1 MSIPQVMTM
10 TPAEYDGWGRH
21 FKRYPPAEYILAA
34 LWLAVSPLCGLK
46 PDPGAM
52 GWWLETPAQRRAR
65 EAERER
71 RGAEALASL
80 AMRPTANNNEDN
92 PMANDVRIGGLYA
105 DFRTRNAQFL
115 AGMRRNGEALR
126 RNQRLVRGLRRTVR
140 NYTRDARAMVRQVIS
155 VRTAVVTLA
164 GTGGLG
170 LLINRHVTLADE
182 IIKSARAT
190 GLSTKAFQELRFAA
204 DLSGV
209 SAEQFTSAMIAFS
222 KRVGEARY
230 ETGQLTTFLKRLDPA
245 LYAQVQG
252 AKTTEEAFELII
264 RKALSLDNELER
276 TALLAAAFGR
286 TVGPK
291 LANFLLQGEAG
302 IDAVRRRAQ
311 ELGVVISKD
320 LLVQS
325 EAVKDRMSELGHV
338 LRTRVSTAVL
348 HNADQIEALVRVLIE
363 KLPPAIDGSI
373 DLLQKLA
380 DNLALVGAVLA
391 GIAGANI
398 GRFFGPVGAAVGG
411 LVTGITAYSY
421 LTGLASQ
428 QSESFADSLGMLDGK
443 IEETRQH
450 LANLNDDWGDD
461 LDDAPGAVADSY
473 RRVTE
478 ELDRLIKAREQIIT
492 AGKSP
497 RRVLTQP
504 SLVPKGNDTLNT
516 LTTETPALP
525 ENTILAR
532 TRDFLRELAKEAER
546 RNQAIE
552 ARGRLRGL
560 EGEALAREQG
570 RLEAIGRLTERRVEA
585 ERTLAEA
592 KRNFVQA
599 HIAENEQAKRA
610 AAAQVREALRATRL
624 LDAQN
629 PQLAEQIDL
638 YGELFAKAE
647 RQRYIGQLFERTRT
661 PLERYRAEIAR
672 LNTLVDEGADGWEL
686 YGRALALAQEEFD
699 EATQRSDE
707 NYQRLRRTTED
718 VADAFTRF
726 ADRAISGF
734 DNIGDAARE
743 LGRAIVDALTQA
755 LILDP
760 LRQGLSKEGGILERI
775 IGAVLGGLST
785 GATPPFVPLGQGVP
799 VGQAI
804 LGARQHGGPVQA
816 GHAYLVGERGME
828 AFIPNVSGQVLPNQA
843 LRGLGGGDVVNNVT
857 FVIES
862 DNEAAVERAIGRA
875 LPVLEEYLESKQ
887 ITDFDRHSALRSA
900 VRG

>member
-1 MSIPQVMTM
+1 
-10 TPAEYDGWGRH
+10 
-21 FKRYPPAEYILAA
+21 
-34 LWLAVSPLCGLK
+34 
-46 PDPGAM
+46 
-52 GWWLETPAQRRAR
+52 
-65 EAERER
+65 
-71 RGAEALASL
+71 
-80 AMRPTANNNEDN
+80 
-92 PMANDVRIGGLYA
+92 MANDVRIGGLYA

-391 GIAGANI
+391 GIAGYKV
-398 GRFFGPVGAAVGG
+398 GRLFGPIGAGIGATLGS
-411 LVTGITAYSY
+411 ITAYSY
-421 LTGLASQ
+421 LTGLAVTDTERFEKALAKLDWQIEGVQKRMDSIKRR
-428 QSESFADSLGMLDGK
+428 ADSGRPLGGFNQKALDEAQK
-443 IEETRQH
+443 K
-450 LANLNDDWGDD
+450 LDD
-461 LDDAPGAVADSY
+461 L
-473 RRVTE
+473 T
-478 ELDRLIKAREQIIT
+478 KAREQLIT
-492 AGKSP
+492 AGEEL
-497 RRVLTQP
+497 RRVQLGQTEP
-504 SLVPKGNDTLNT
+504 GSGASNTTITTLGTRPAVAVPDS
-516 LTTETPALP
+516 
-525 ENTILAR
+525 TILERAR
-532 TRDFLRELAKEAER
+532 AFLRELTEEAER

-599 HIAENEQAKRA
+599 HIADNEAAKRA
-610 AAAQVREALRATRL
+610 AATQVREALRATRL

-629 PQLAEQIDL
+629 AQLAEQIDL

-672 LNTLVDEGADGWEL
+672 LNTLVDEGAIGWEL
-686 YGRALALAQEEFD
+686 YGRAVELAQEALD
-699 EATQRSDE
+699 QATQRSDE

-743 LGRAIVDALTQA
+743 LGRAIVDALIQA

-760 LRQGLSKEGGILERI
+760 LRQGLSKKGGNLERI
-775 IGAVLGGLST
+775 IGAVLGGLS
-785 GATPPFVPLGQGVP
+785 A
-799 VGQAI
+799 GQAI
-804 LGARQHGGPVQA
+804 PGERQHGGPVQA